1 MKIQYSKYRKIYYLI
16 AVVLIAASIFCL
28 VKFGL
33 KPSIEFAGGSII
45 EIEYKAD
52 RPSDQDIEANL
63 AEFNL
68 GSFSMQPSGDKGIIL
83 KTKEI
88 DETLHSQIL
97 TKLREGGV
105 EIDEKIFEAIGP
117 SIGNELR
124 QKTMVV
130 IALALVAMIIYIA
143 LAFGKVQRPLHSWQY
158 GIASVIALFHDI
170 LIPLGVFALL
180 GYYYGTEISTPV
192 IAALLTVLG
201 YSINNTVVVFDR
213 IRENL
218 FKRSE
223 SFEEVVDRSLAET
236 LTRQLNSSLTVLFSC
251 GAIFFFGGETLR
263 EFSLALIIGVGSGL
277 FSSFFLAGPI
287 LVTWLN
293 LSQKRAK
300 VGIKNRAKN

>member
-1 MKIQYSKYRKIYYLI
+1 MKIRYSKYRKIYYLI
-16 AVVLIAASIFCL
+16 AVVLGGVSIFCL

-33 KPSIEFAGGSII
+33 KPSIDFAGGSII

-52 RPSDQDIEANL
+52 RPSNQDIEAKL

-68 GSFSMQPSGDKGIIL
+68 GDFSIQPSGDKGIIL

-88 DETLHSQIL
+88 DESLHSKIL
-97 TKLREGGV
+97 TKLRDGGV
-105 EIDEKIFEAIGP
+105 EADEKIFQAIGP

-124 QKTMVV
+124 QKTMIV
-130 IALALVAMIIYIA
+130 ILLALLVMIIYIA
-143 LAFGKVQRPLHSWQY
+143 IAFSKVQRPLHSWQY
-158 GIASVIALFHDI
+158 GIASVIALFHDV
-170 LIPLGVFALL
+170 LIPLGAFSLL
-180 GYYYGTEISTPV
+180 GHYYGTEISIPV

-236 LTRQLNSSLTVLFSC
+236 LTRQVNSSLTVLFSC
-251 GAIFFFGGETLR
+251 GAIFFFGGETLKD
-263 EFSLALIIGVGSGL
+263 FSLILIIGVTAGL

-293 LSQKRAK
+293 LSQRKNK
-300 VGIKNRAKN
+300 VETKNRAKN